1 MARETKAQR
10 LVREQA
16 EREARLEAERQ
27 AYPVRL
33 MKTFERLNNQ
43 HNTELK
49 VSEGFFVATLNSFSR
64 SATEYTL
71 SYSYTEDAQSV
82 LQDLEWDLDE
92 LEQAQAE
99 EKRRSE
105 VRREAQRK
113 AEELFTKEERELL
126 GL

>member
-1 MARETKAQR
+1 MARETKAER
-10 LVREQA
+10 LERFARELEAMREA
-16 EREARLEAERQ
+16 EREA
-27 AYPVRL
+27 YPARL
-33 MKTFERLNNQ
+33 MKTLERLNNQ
-43 HNTELK
+43 YNTELK
-49 VSEGFFVATLNSFSR
+49 VVEGLFVATLNATSR
-64 SATEYTL
+64 SATEYAL

-82 LQDLEWDLDE
+82 LQDLEWDLDA

-113 AEELFTKEERELL
+113 AEELFTKEERDLL

>member
-1 MARETKAQR
+1 MARETKAER
-10 LVREQA
+10 LERFARELEARREA
-16 EREARLEAERQ
+16 EREA
-27 AYPVRL
+27 YPARL
-33 MKTFERLNNQ
+33 MKTLERLNNQ
-43 HNTELK
+43 YNTEFK
-49 VSEGFFVATLNSFSR
+49 VVEGMFVVKLNATSR

-71 SYSYTEDAQSV
+71 SYSHTEDAQSV

-113 AEELFTKEERELL
+113 AEELFTKEERDLL

>member
-10 LVREQA
+10 LERMAQELEVMRET
-16 EREARLEAERQ
+16 ERQ
-27 AYPVRL
+27 AYPARL
-33 MKTFERLNNQ
+33 MKTLERLNNQ
-43 HNTELK
+43 YNTELK
-49 VSEGFFVATLNSFSR
+49 VVEGFFVATLNAMSR
-64 SATEYTL
+64 SATEYKL
-71 SYSYTEDAQSV
+71 SYSYTEDSQSV